1 MEALRRLGAKERSLN
16 IAIVLMKYNPFG
28 GYERQAAIL
37 AETLAE
43 RGDSVTIFTNKWI
56 DENLPGIKFKKVKM
70 IKLSSW
76 LKVLSFALLSRLYL
90 NREREQFDVII
101 AFDRTLVMD
110 IYRAGNACH
119 KEWLNFRK
127 KTGSISDFIP
137 AGSTW

>member
-1 MEALRRLGAKERSLN
+1 MMN

-56 DENLPGIKFKKVKM
+56 DENSPGIKFREVKT

-76 LKVLSFALLSRLYL
+76 LNVFSFALLSRLSL
-90 NREREQFDVII
+90 NPEGKQFDVII
-101 AFDRTLVMD
+101 AFDRT
-110 IYRAGNACH
+110 
-119 KEWLNFRK
+119 
-127 KTGSISDFIP
+127 
-137 AGSTW
+137 